1 MVTVTDNGVGFT
13 DENCMRLNKKMRE
26 NEQSN
31 MIGMNNI
38 RSRLKEIFGKKYGL
52 SIDMNY
58 TGGARTIVK
67 IPLIE

>member
-1 MVTVTDNGVGFT
+1 
-13 DENCMRLNKKMRE
+13 
-26 NEQSN
+26 

-38 RSRLKEIFGKKYGL
+38 RSRLKEMFGKKYGL